1 MTERRRRPD
10 VYWRSCGRG
19 PALVLLNG
27 WATSGLVWP
36 RAWVRELERDF
47 RVIRVDNR
55 GTGWSRFATM
65 PFTMSDL
72 AEDVTSVLDEE
83 GVDRAAVFGLS
94 MGGMIAQELAIRAP
108 DRVTALVL
116 SGTRPP
122 SPAFHATAASP
133 VTWHLLRPLGP
144 RETREAY
151 FTRVW
156 SLAAANGFAER
167 RPEVIEEL
175 VQQIVEKPTPRP
187 MLMRQLT
194 AVAGWGHAERL
205 GQIRARTV
213 VVHGDEDSFIPVANG
228 RTLAQLI
235 PQADYV
241 ELPGVGHLAP
251 HEAPERVRELILDA
265 AAG

>member
-1 MTERRRRPD
+1 
-10 VYWRSCGRG
+10 
-19 PALVLLNG
+19 
-27 WATSGLVWP
+27 
-36 RAWVRELERDF
+36 
-47 RVIRVDNR
+47 
-55 GTGWSRFATM
+55 M

-72 AEDVTSVLDEE
+72 AKDVTSVLDEE

-133 VTWHLLRPLGP
+133 VTWHLLRPLGR

-151 FTRVW
+151 FRRVW
-156 SLAAANGFAER
+156 SLAAAKGFAER

-205 GQIRARTV
+205 AAYPHPHGGGARRRGLVHPGGQRA
-213 VVHGDEDSFIPVANG
+213 HAGP
-228 RTLAQLI
+228 
-235 PQADYV
+235 AD
-241 ELPGVGHLAP
+241 P
-251 HEAPERVRELILDA
+251 
-265 AAG
+265 AG